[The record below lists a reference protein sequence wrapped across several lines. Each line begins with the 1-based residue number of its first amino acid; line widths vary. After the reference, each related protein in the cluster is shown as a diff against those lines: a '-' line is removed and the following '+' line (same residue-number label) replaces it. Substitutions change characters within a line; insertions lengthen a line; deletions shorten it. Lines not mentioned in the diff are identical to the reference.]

1 MMIPHFYL
9 RITFVAPAI
18 LFLLTVS
25 MFKTL
30 QYLNPTATST
40 TGIIFANQPEVASS
54 HYPVKRTVDMT
65 LPHNNTLT
73 TKTTIR
79 RLQHDWNYH
88 PPQSHLAQLIH
99 AHQTNCSNQNIA
111 TYYSDNHYGIGS
123 HVAVWSQG
131 ICQAMQQH
139 RRLQTINPTW
149 LWLDQNKCDMT
160 IQTQKS
166 PWSCYFPMAEPFCP
180 QHPQQQQQ
188 QPEALTVNISIPRDH
203 KRHSCQFFAKGDTNQ
218 LKAFR
223 AASTEVL
230 FQRVSLLVI
239 AEAERQLRLL
249 FGEDEPPED
258 LITVHIRW
266 GDKFWEMDL
275 VSIQE
280 YLQAISNILVHH
292 QGKRDNSTASIY
304 LATED
309 PRAAQE
315 FKTAIPP
322 GWKVYYDLTVAELST
337 YRPLKGNRASH
348 MARNTQGRAGL
359 VGLGSL
365 LLAMEAKWFVLT
377 TASNWSRMMD
387 HLRTQIINPRCNNC
401 TFMVDL
407 RPGIW

>member
-1 MMIPHFYL
+1 MIPHFYL
-9 RITFVAPAI
+9 RISFVASAI
-18 LFLLTVS
+18 LFVLTISSFIIFQHLTPSSTGTAGTAYTDQPETVVS
-25 MFKTL
+25 N
-30 QYLNPTATST
+30 QYPVKVLVDMVAPHHNTST
-40 TGIIFANQPEVASS
+40 T
-54 HYPVKRTVDMT
+54 
-65 LPHNNTLT
+65 
-73 TKTTIR
+73 TKTIL
-79 RLQHDWNYH
+79 RLRHDWNYH

-99 AHQTNCSNQNIA
+99 AHQTNCSNTKIA
-111 TYYSDNHYGIGS
+111 TYYSDNNYGMGS

-139 RRLQTINPTW
+139 RRLQTRNPIW
-149 LWLDQNKCDMT
+149 LWLDQSKCDMT
-160 IQTQKS
+160 IQAQQS

-180 QHPQQQQQ
+180 QLLQQQQH
-188 QPEALTVNISIPRDH
+188 PETPTVNLSIPRDH
-203 KRHSCQFFAKGDTNQ
+203 KRHSCHFFAKGDTSQ
-218 LKAFR
+218 LQAFR

-230 FQRVSLLVI
+230 FQRVSLVVI
-239 AEAERQLRLL
+239 AEAERQLGLL
-249 FGEDEPPED
+249 FGEKHPPED

-275 VSIQE
+275 ASIQE
-280 YLQAISNILVHH
+280 YLQAISNILIHH
-292 QGKRDNSTASIY
+292 QGKQDNLTANIY

-315 FKTAIPP
+315 FQTAIPP
-322 GWKVYYDLTVAELST
+322 GWKVYYDLTIAELST
-337 YRPLKGNRASH
+337 YRPPKGNRASH
-348 MARNTQGRAGL
+348 MARNTHGRAGL

-401 TFMVDL
+401 TVMVDL